1 MAEKESAFFQAC
13 RLIDRRLKEQERV
26 AVALEGGAASGKT
39 TLAAQLS
46 AHYGA
51 PVIAMDDFFL
61 PPALRTPERY
71 SLPGGNIDFE
81 RFNAQVAAPLRE
93 GRAFSYPVYDCHADR
108 MAGEKR
114 VPLCP
119 LVLVE
124 GVYSLHP
131 AYRDIYGLRLFLRTA
146 PETQDARL
154 RARGEE
160 MYRRFQALW
169 LPLEKRYFDAEDWPR
184 VCDAV
189 LET

>member
-13 RLIDRRLKEQERV
+13 RLIDRKLKEQERV

-93 GRAFSYPVYDCHADR
+93 GRAFSYPDGGRKAGAAVSPGAGGGRVQPAPRVPGYLRLAAVFAHRAGNPGCPAAGAGR
-108 MAGEKR
+108 GNVPAVPGAVAAAGE
-114 VPLCP
+114 
-119 LVLVE
+119 
-124 GVYSLHP
+124 
-131 AYRDIYGLRLFLRTA
+131 
-146 PETQDARL
+146 
-154 RARGEE
+154 
-160 MYRRFQALW
+160 
-169 LPLEKRYFDAEDWPR
+169 
-184 VCDAV
+184 AV
-189 LET
+189 F